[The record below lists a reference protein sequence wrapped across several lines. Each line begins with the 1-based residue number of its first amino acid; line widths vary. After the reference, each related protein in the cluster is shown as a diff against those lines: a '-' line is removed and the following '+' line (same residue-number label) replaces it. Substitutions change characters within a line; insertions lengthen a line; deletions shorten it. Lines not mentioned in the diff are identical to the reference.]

1 MTIRRL
7 NLLTFLTLSGL
18 LIFACRQ
25 DQGFVPLSRA
35 DSAAIVS
42 ENLDYRAARDEFFR
56 SDPESPFNQ
65 DTSVSFRE
73 ARWYPV
79 NPRFRG
85 HSTLHR
91 YDMPDTVDVAGTGGE
106 VRKQIRYGYFEFP
119 VPDSAG
125 KPAAVRLHVYKQ
137 AGSHAD
143 PRVMRF
149 LSIWFTDE
157 TTGVETYGVGR
168 YVDIES
174 EHPDADHVYTIDLN
188 KAYNPFCAYSDLY
201 SCAIPTEEDH
211 IPVRILAGEMT
222 FHE

>member
-1 MTIRRL
+1 MRL
-7 NLLTFLTLSGL
+7 PHLFVVLQLPVILM
-18 LIFACRQ
+18 IACRQ
-25 DQGFVPLSRA
+25 EPEFAPLSRA
-35 DSAAIVS
+35 DSSAIVR
-42 ENLDYRAARDEFFR
+42 ENLDYRSTRDEFFR
-56 SDPESPFNQ
+56 NDPESPFNQ
-65 DTSVSFRE
+65 DPAVTFRE
-73 ARWYPV
+73 TRWYPV

-91 YDMPDTVDVAGTGGE
+91 YDKPDTVDVAGTGGE

-125 KPAAVRLHVYKQ
+125 NPALVRLHVYKQ
-137 AGSHAD
+137 PGSHSD
-143 PRVMRF
+143 PRLASF

-157 TTGVETYGVGR
+157 TTGAETYGVGR

-174 EHPDADHVYTIDLN
+174 EHPDAGHMYTIDLN

-211 IPVRILAGEMT
+211 IQVRILAGEMT
-222 FHE
+222 FH